1 MTITRTRLHIKFEK
15 YNFASFNATDM
26 DTECPI
32 CYCSVDSENILITT
46 CNHIFCISCFKQY
59 MISIS
64 TKSNISRTVCCP
76 MCRQK
81 IQNARLS
88 NEYEMKSM
96 RFYNGYDNII
106 IPVFIEQTPR
116 YMYVY
121 PFREQD
127 DHNNDDQE
135 EDEQNMRVEY
145 YDFNLI
151 LLAILRVYENAN
163 YLIIGLLI
171 GLLIEVSD

>member
-1 MTITRTRLHIKFEK
+1 MAITRLHIQFEK

-32 CYCSVDSENILITT
+32 CYCSVDLENILITT

-81 IQNARLS
+81 IPNARLS

-106 IPVFIEQTPR
+106 IPDFIEQTPR
-116 YMYVY
+116 YVYVY

-127 DHNNDDQE
+127 EDDHNNNNDQE
-135 EDEQNMRVEY
+135 EDEQNMRFEY

-151 LLAILRVYENAN
+151 LLAISHVYENTN

-171 GLLIEVSD
+171 GLLI